1 MSRQTQ
7 YQRKAT
13 AKSINL
19 HTLYRTYSHKSSFL
33 LVPAIA
39 VVGIMALVSAFFLIS
54 DFSANSYAIDDPN
67 DDMIDDQHY
76 VSLSVSDANLSFTPS
91 GSSTVNSKQVNITL
105 STNVPTGAKL
115 YLSTADNT
123 NALYK
128 DGNTSSSSPTI
139 KPTST
144 TTTLAS
150 MPVNSWGYSLNNATY
165 QAVPTANSAAL
176 IANVDDSSVGTT
188 SGGVVSA
195 TIPVYYGAKVDSSL
209 PAGTYSNK
217 VVYAAIGT
225 IPISISSVTERVK
238 ANKGS
243 SGVDG
248 NGIEDIEKIGI
259 EKYLTDIKA
268 ELTDGRYKPS
278 PVKRVMIPKADGSER
293 PLGIPTVKDRIVQMA
308 TKIAIEPVFE
318 ADFKDCSYGFRPK
331 RSAKQALEKVR
342 KACNNKGY
350 YVVDADIEKFFDN
363 VNQDKLMVL
372 VEQRISDRRIQ
383 KLIRQWLK
391 SGVLYGNILTISELG
406 TSQGSVI
413 SPLLAN
419 IYLNTLDRLW
429 EKYGLTHGILVRYAD
444 DTVIICKNK
453 KSANHALNL
462 LSYIMAKLD
471 LKLHPKKTK
480 IVSMWDG
487 KEGFDFLGMHHRRMT
502 TETSKGQLYKE
513 TYQYPS
519 RKAMKKM
526 KAEIKKNVNSR
537 SLLVAK
543 EEDLIKN
550 LNPKITGWK
559 NYYSTKTNERW
570 MQTLDWYIICTFTRW
585 YNKKHQRRNH
595 MSKVGFVRNSIYE
608 KGLKKMARA

>member
-1 MSRQTQ
+1 M
-7 YQRKAT
+7 
-13 AKSINL
+13 
-19 HTLYRTYSHKSSFL
+19 
-33 LVPAIA
+33 
-39 VVGIMALVSAFFLIS
+39 S
-54 DFSANSYAIDDPN
+54 DFDTYIDRNFRRGFGLFLYHNSYDVLESYEVEVEYDYYILNVTLTNYTLEVAANNLGLTEEQMERYTYLYMTQGNKPYLFN
-67 DDMIDDQHY
+67 DI
-76 VSLSVSDANLSFTPS
+76 
-91 GSSTVNSKQVNITL
+91 
-105 STNVPTGAKL
+105 
-115 YLSTADNT
+115 
-123 NALYK
+123 
-128 DGNTSSSSPTI
+128 
-139 KPTST
+139 
-144 TTTLAS
+144 
-150 MPVNSWGYSLNNATY
+150 
-165 QAVPTANSAAL
+165 
-176 IANVDDSSVGTT
+176 
-188 SGGVVSA
+188 
-195 TIPVYYGAKVDSSL
+195 
-209 PAGTYSNK
+209 YSNPTPGDYQDYD
-217 VVYAAIGT
+217 VPGEYLTDEQFGRMLHEA
-225 IPISISSVTERVK
+225 
-238 ANKGS
+238 
-243 SGVDG
+243 
-248 NGIEDIEKIGI
+248 
-259 EKYLTDIKA
+259 EKYL
-268 ELTDGRYKPS
+268 GYPYVWGGSSPS
-278 PVKRVMIPKADGSER
+278 TS
-293 PLGIPTVKDRIVQMA
+293 
-308 TKIAIEPVFE
+308 F
-318 ADFKDCSYGFRPK
+318 DCSGFVSYVINNCGNGWNVGRQTANGLKGCTSRVSASEVKLGFRPK
-331 RSAKQALEKVR
+331 RSAKQALEVVR

-363 VNQDKLMVL
+363 VNQDKLMTL
-372 VEQRISDRRIQ
+372 VERRISDRRIL
-383 KLIRQWLK
+383 KLIKQWLI
-391 SGVLYGNILTISELG
+391 SGVLYGNVLTISELG

-462 LSYIMAKLD
+462 LQYIMAKLD
-471 LKLHPKKTK
+471 LKLHPVKTK

-526 KAEIKKNVNSR
+526 EAEIKRNVNSR

-559 NYYSTKTNERW
+559 NYYSTKTAKKW
-570 MQTLDWYIICTFTRW
+570 MQALDWYIICTYTRW